1 MDIRQLNYFSKVVE
15 MGSFSRAA
23 VYLHIAQPALSR
35 QITGLELELKQ
46 RLLIRNGRG
55 VTTTEAGDRLLEHAR
70 VILQLFERANED
82 MENARLGRTGSV
94 AIGMPT
100 SLSAAISTP
109 LIRTL
114 HDELPDAKVHILNGR
129 STAIQEWILT
139 GRLDMA
145 VLFDAPNSPMLE
157 IQELFEEKLHLYEQ
171 LPPEDTDIMG
181 PDIKLSEVADSPIII
196 TSRPNRVRELLEN
209 ALAREGRKLLVD
221 SELDS
226 LDTTFDQ
233 VRAGAGKTVA
243 TLRSRRIVRSATE
256 GLRTRKI
263 IDPEMALKVQIVQ
276 RARRLN
282 NRLHDVAFQV
292 LRDLCMDIL
301 KP

>member
-1 MDIRQLNYFSKVVE
+1 MDIRQLSYFTKVVE

-100 SLSAAISTP
+100 SLSTAVSTP

-114 HDELPDAKVHILNGR
+114 HEELPDAKVHILNGR

-157 IQELFEEKLHLYEQ
+157 ISELFEEKLHLYEP
-171 LPPEDTDIMG
+171 LSPGETEGMG
-181 PDIKLSEVADSPIII
+181 PDITLSEVADSPIII

-221 SELDS
+221 SEIDS
-226 LDTTFDQ
+226 LDTTFNQ

-243 TLRSRRIVRSATE
+243 TLRSRRIVRAAAQ

-263 IDPEMALKVQIVQ
+263 VEPEMALKVQLVQ

-292 LRDLCMDIL
+292 LHDLCMDIL